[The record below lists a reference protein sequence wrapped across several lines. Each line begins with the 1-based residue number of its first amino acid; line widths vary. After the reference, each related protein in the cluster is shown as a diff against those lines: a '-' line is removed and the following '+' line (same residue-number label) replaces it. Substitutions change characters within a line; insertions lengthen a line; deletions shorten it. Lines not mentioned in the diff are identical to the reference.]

1 MNRDDANA
9 AAHALLSRIGLE
21 VAFIGPDASAGTAT
35 LASLLD
41 ELAGAV
47 ASAPAAIVSQVDA
60 AREWLGIGTGA
71 DDLVVRFGTWHPW
84 MEEAVT
90 AWERG
95 QPLPVAPV
103 WASSVPASAH
113 PSARAADPT
122 AARSQDD
129 HAPPAPGRRLAWDD
143 PAMHQDVAVLPDGM
157 DLELVTLFCAEAEE
171 LLRDVEQG
179 VLVLERQP
187 DNADTIAT
195 VFRAFHTLKGNAA
208 VMKMVVLQGLAHE
221 VESLLDAARRGTMRL
236 DRRAV
241 DVILAGA
248 DDFSRFVAEAARQA
262 DGRDVGRTIPL
273 PVQGVID
280 AVHAVLAAP
289 VAGPVAAAAE
299 SGDERRD
306 RAPLAPPA
314 AEHATIP
321 APPAAPPAPGPTA
334 QDDVPVGDVR
344 SGAVP
349 PPVARQDA
357 AATRAPSGGLVRVDT
372 RKLDALVDLVGE
384 LVIAESMVVQG
395 TERSRSGD
403 EHLSRSLARLHGI
416 TADLQR
422 TAMTLRMVPIRAT
435 FQKMSRLVRDASTQL
450 GKRIRLVLEGEETE
464 LDRTVVEE
472 IGDPLVH
479 MIRNAI
485 DHGIEGPDGRLAA
498 GKEPEG
504 TVTLRAYHRG
514 GHVVIEIADDGR
526 GLDPARI
533 RARAVERG
541 LVAADAVLENHA
553 AFDLIFAPG
562 FSTAE
567 TITDLSGRGVGMDVA
582 RRNIERIRG
591 TIRIDSRPG
600 LGTTFTV
607 AIPLTLAIIEG
618 LLVAVGDQRYVIP
631 TLAVC
636 ESFRP
641 AAGAVSLVHGRGEVV
656 SVRGRLVPVL
666 RLARHFGVSGGV
678 SEPTEGI
685 LVAVEVGSEMR
696 CLLVDALVGKQ
707 EVVIK
712 GLGETFAGRA
722 GFAGAA
728 ILGDGRVGLI
738 LDPAALVRRRSQST
752 ETAA

>member
-9 AAHALLSRIGLE
+9 AAHGLLSRIGLE
-21 VAFIGPDASAGTAT
+21 VAFIGPDASVGTAT

-41 ELAGAV
+41 ELASVV
-47 ASAPAAIVSQVDA
+47 ATAPAAIVSQVAA
-60 AREWLGIGTGA
+60 AREWLGIGT
-71 DDLVVRFGTWHPW
+71 DPDELVVRFGTWHPW

-95 QPLPVAPV
+95 QPLPEAPV
-103 WASSVPASAH
+103 WASSVHASVNPA
-113 PSARAADPT
+113 ARAADPT
-122 AARSQDD
+122 ATRPRDD
-129 HAPPAPGRRLAWDD
+129 HAAPVPGRRIAWDD

-157 DLELVTLFCAEAEE
+157 DLELVSLFCAEAEE

-187 DNADTIAT
+187 DDADTIAT

-248 DDFSRFVAEAARQA
+248 DVFSRFVAEAARQA

-289 VAGPVAAAAE
+289 VAAAAE

-314 AEHATIP
+314 PEGAAIP
-321 APPAAPPAPGPTA
+321 APPAVSPGPGPTA
-334 QDDVPVGDVR
+334 RDDDPAGDAR

-349 PPVARQDA
+349 PPPARQDA
-357 AATRAPSGGLVRVDT
+357 AATRGPSGGSVRVDT

-395 TERSRSGD
+395 TERSRPGD

-435 FQKMSRLVRDASTQL
+435 FQKMARLVRDASTQL

-485 DHGIEGPDGRLAA
+485 DHGIEGPDARRAA

-541 LVAADAVLENHA
+541 LITADAVLEDRA
-553 AFDLIFAPG
+553 VFDLIFAPG

-591 TIRIDSRPG
+591 TIRIDSHPG

-641 AAGAVSLVHGRGEVV
+641 APGAVSLVHGRGEVV

-678 SEPTEGI
+678 CEPTEGI

-738 LDPAALVRRRSQST
+738 LDPAALARRRSQST